1 VQPGDSGSATSGVAG
16 VVMEALER
24 MLAGSGLERSPAA
37 AVARVLAEMLD
48 DPGTNAT
55 ARVGAAREFRE
66 VLERIAAGA
75 PGGDRMTDFEE
86 RVLARSRV

>member
-1 VQPGDSGSATSGVAG
+1 VQPGDGGSATSGVAG
-16 VVMEALER
+16 VVTEALER

-37 AVARVLAEMLD
+37 AVARVLAGMLD

-66 VLERIAAGA
+66 VLERLAAGA
-75 PGGDRMTDFEE
+75 PVGDRMTAFEE
-86 RVLARSRV
+86 LVRSRG